1 MDDRRL
7 TIDRMILEKHDMDS
21 RATVRIGNR
30 LVGDGQPVFVMAE
43 AGANHN
49 GELEL
54 AKKLVVAARD
64 AGADCIK
71 FQTFT
76 AEEFCADRS
85 KTFTYRSQGKLVT
98 ESEFEMFKRL
108 EFARD
113 EWFELMSFCAAQGIM
128 FLTTVQDPVNLK
140 MMLELGLSAIKI
152 GSDDFDHLVNMRR
165 YAETGLPLIISKGM
179 ADLAEVDYVLS
190 EIAPLATGGLAVLHC
205 VSLYPADAHHLNL
218 RQIQTLRYKYPGV
231 VWGFSDHSPSTVA
244 PALAVSLGAAIIE
257 KHFTLDHD
265 LPGPD
270 HWFSL
275 DPREL
280 TEMVA
285 NIRFAEQA
293 LGNGAVELSDGE
305 LESRKIMRR
314 RVLAGKDIPAGEVL
328 NEDNVVFKR
337 ADHGAYAGDWAGLRG
352 KRLLT
357 GKSTLDPIHMSEVG
371 A

>member
-1 MDDRRL
+1 MTDRL
-7 TIDRMILEKHDMDS
+7 DMDMNVAMGS
-21 RATVRIGNR
+21 AARLKIGNR
-30 LVGDGQPVFVMAE
+30 LIGDGCPVFVMAE

-49 GELEL
+49 GELAL
-54 AKKLVVAARD
+54 AKKLVVAAKE

-108 EFARD
+108 EFTRE
-113 EWFELMSFCAAQGIM
+113 EWRELMSFCIEQDIM
-128 FLTTVQDPVNLK
+128 FLTTVQDPVNLN
-140 MMLELGLSAIKI
+140 MMLELGLLGIKI

-165 YAETGLPLIISKGM
+165 YAATGLPLVISKGM
-179 ADLAEVDYVLS
+179 ANLEEVDCVLS
-190 EIAPLATGGLAVLHC
+190 EIAPVATGGLAVLHC
-205 VSLYPADAHHLNL
+205 VSLYPSDAHHLNL
-218 RQIQTLRYKYPGV
+218 RQIQTLRQKYPGV

-244 PALAVSLGAAIIE
+244 PAVAVSLGAAIIE

-280 TEMVA
+280 KEMVA
-285 NIRFAEQA
+285 NIRFAEAA
-293 LGNGAVELSDGE
+293 LGSGKVELSDGE
-305 LESRKIMRR
+305 AISKKIMRR
-314 RVLAGKDIPAGEVL
+314 RVLAGADMPAGATL
-328 NEDNVVFKR
+328 SEDNVVFKR
-337 ADHGAYAGDWAGLRG
+337 ADHGAYAGDWPSLQG
-352 KRLLT
+352 KRLLKA
-357 GKSTLDPIHMSEVG
+357 KSRLDPIELSEVG